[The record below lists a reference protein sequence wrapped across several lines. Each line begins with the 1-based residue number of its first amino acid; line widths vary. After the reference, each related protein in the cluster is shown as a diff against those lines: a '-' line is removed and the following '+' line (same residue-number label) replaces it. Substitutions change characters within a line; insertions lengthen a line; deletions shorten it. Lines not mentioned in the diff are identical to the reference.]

1 MNMTT
6 LNQKLTVIQQMST
19 EDATFEVVEF
29 KSLEGASTPQMA
41 EKLFYIQQAGL
52 TMKQIKI
59 TLNNSKIKTEAGAL
73 YFYKGRIEAETKFGG
88 AGGTL
93 KKMIG
98 GAITDESAAK
108 PTYAGTGEVWLEPS
122 FKHYFL
128 LKLEGEAIIVDKGL
142 FYACSDS
149 IQVSASMQQ
158 NMSSALLGG
167 EGLFQL
173 KLSGH
178 GVVVLECD
186 VPNSEIMTFDIQSG
200 ETLKVDG
207 NFAIIRTE
215 GVQFSV
221 TKSEKSLI
229 KSALNGEGFLNTFT
243 GSGRVFLAP
252 TSPVYQRLELG
263 MSMITNQNMNNIQ
276 R

>member
-1 MNMTT
+1 MSTYQ
-6 LNQKLTVIQQMST
+6 QKLKVIQQMST
-19 EDATFEVVEF
+19 EDTLFEVVET
-29 KSLEGASTPQMA
+29 SPLEGASTPKMA
-41 EKLFYIQQAGL
+41 EKLFYLKQAGVTL
-52 TMKQIKI
+52 KQIKI

-73 YFYKGRIEAETKFGG
+73 YFYKGHIEADTKFGG
-88 AGGTL
+88 AGGAL

-98 GAITDESAAK
+98 GALTEESTAK
-108 PTYAGTGEVWLEPS
+108 PTYMGTGEVWLEPS

-128 LKLEGEAIIVDKGL
+128 LKLEGESIIVDKGL
-142 FYACSDS
+142 FFACSDS
-149 IQVSASMQQ
+149 IQIGTAMQQ

-173 KLSGH
+173 KLSGY

-186 VPNSEIMTFDIQSG
+186 VPNSEIMTFDLQPG

-221 TKSEKSLI
+221 TKSDKSFI
-229 KSALNGEGFLNTFT
+229 KSAMNGEGFLNTFT
-243 GSGRVFLAP
+243 GVGRVFLAP
-252 TSPVYQRLELG
+252 TAPVYTRLQYG
-263 MSMITNQNMNNIQ
+263 AQPVTNQNMNNPQ
-276 R
+276 H

>member
-186 VPNSEIMTFDIQSG
+186 VPNSEIMTFDIQPG

-221 TKSEKSLI
+221 TKSDKSFI
-229 KSALNGEGFLNTFT
+229 KSAMNGEGFLNTFT
-243 GSGRVFLAP
+243 GVGRVFLAP

-263 MSMITNQNMNNIQ
+263 MPMITNQNMNNIQ